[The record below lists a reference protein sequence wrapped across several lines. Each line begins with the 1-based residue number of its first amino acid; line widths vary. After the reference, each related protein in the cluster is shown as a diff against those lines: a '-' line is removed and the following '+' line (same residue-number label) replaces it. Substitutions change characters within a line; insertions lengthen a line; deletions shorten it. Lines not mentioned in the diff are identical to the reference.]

1 MPLYTNKQV
10 NKMNTVTQ
18 IEELITVAKLDL
30 NTFNT
35 KHTAS
40 SGTRARSSFLAIKK
54 LCDVARKEILAETK
68 ATKAK
73 KTAKK
78 VLPAVEEVV
87 VAEV

>member
-1 MPLYTNKQV
+1 MD
-10 NKMNTVTQ
+10 TVTKV
-18 IEELITVAKLDL
+18 EELLTVTKIDL

-40 SGTRARSSFLAIKK
+40 SGTRARSSLLAIKK

-73 KTAKK
+73 KNAKK

-87 VAEV
+87 EADM

>member
-1 MPLYTNKQV
+1 MDAIS
-10 NKMNTVTQ
+10 Q
-18 IEELITVAKLDL
+18 IEELLAVAKVDL
-30 NTFNT
+30 NTFNS
-35 KHTAS
+35 KHTAA

-73 KTAKK
+73 KAKK

>member
-10 NKMNTVTQ
+10 NKMDTVTQ

-73 KTAKK
+73 KAKK

>member
-1 MPLYTNKQV
+1 MDAIS
-10 NKMNTVTQ
+10 Q
-18 IEELITVAKLDL
+18 IEELLAVAKVDL
-30 NTFNT
+30 NTFNS
-35 KHTAS
+35 KHTAA